1 MLYSSIVDFRGRCLC
16 TLGDI
21 VSSGGWRGVRCM
33 GSLASLLRK
42 PPLLAKQKAPKIL
55 PSVFLHLH
63 DPRMHG
69 GRPLVVVS
77 HSGTWGCSVPASG
90 EARGGKAKVGAVIPE
105 VLDSP
110 ASHIWQHVSHPPLC
124 YVIWDWQGS
133 WHKGTVGSFALPT
146 LIFLK
151 NICRNKSNG

>member
-1 MLYSSIVDFRGRCLC
+1 
-16 TLGDI
+16 
-21 VSSGGWRGVRCM
+21 M

-42 PPLLAKQKAPKIL
+42 PPLLAKQKDPKIL

-63 DPRMHG
+63 HPRMRG
-69 GRPLVVVS
+69 GRPLVVAS
-77 HSGTWGCSVPASG
+77 HSGTWGCSVPASP

-110 ASHIWQHVSHPPLC
+110 ASHIRQHVSHPPLC
-124 YVIWDWQGS
+124 CVIWDWQGS

-151 NICRNKSNG
+151 NYLQK